1 MTQSIFFLI
10 LVHRNDIALLK
21 LEKRTTIRDEVQLA
35 CLMLLSP
42 TTSPATS
49 QGGVVSTVRP
59 TAIVKCGTSLL
70 NSKYSVIMHSI
81 WLVLWSLAPCYTT
94 AGGGS
99 QRLQLKWLVGWFS
112 KDNNGL
118 CRRWKQVSMPCEKQ
132 QQNFVIFLQNKL
144 FSVCV
149 TVQGDSGGQ

>member
-1 MTQSIFFLI
+1 MSCGYGVAFYSLTCRKTMTQSIFFLI

-81 WLVLWSLAPCYTT
+81 
-94 AGGGS
+94 
-99 QRLQLKWLVGWFS
+99 
-112 KDNNGL
+112 
-118 CRRWKQVSMPCEKQ
+118 
-132 QQNFVIFLQNKL
+132 
-144 FSVCV
+144 
-149 TVQGDSGGQ
+149 